1 MPDGKLTCPL
11 HRRDAFMT
19 FNAGQRICIG
29 RQAAI
34 VEATAFI
41 ASTVAK
47 FRVEAPTGEAEGWKL
62 RAGESEMD
70 RRQRI
75 YKVSVRLGYVLS
87 ELGSWLGWRAQPIHN
102 ITLTPLSPLNI
113 ALVPRV

>member
-1 MPDGKLTCPL
+1 MI
-11 HRRDAFMT
+11 

-41 ASTVAK
+41 ARTVAK
-47 FRVEAPTGEAEGWKL
+47 FRVEAPAGESEVWKA
-62 RAGESEMD
+62 RAGESGMD

-75 YKVSVRLGYVLS
+75 YKVRLEAKRGVRWVS
-87 ELGSWLGWRAQPIHN
+87 
-102 ITLTPLSPLNI
+102 
-113 ALVPRV
+113 

>member
-1 MPDGKLTCPL
+1 MI
-11 HRRDAFMT
+11 
-19 FNAGQRICIG
+19 FNAGQRVCIG

-41 ASTVAK
+41 ARTVARFK
-47 FRVEAPTGEAEGWKL
+47 VEASAGEAEVWEA

-75 YKVSVRLGYVLS
+75 YKVST
-87 ELGSWLGWRAQPIHN
+87 H
-102 ITLTPLSPLNI
+102 
-113 ALVPRV
+113 